1 MMVRKVLAYLNMSIY
16 FALRHLRAS
25 LPRAKIIKGWYLWS
39 NCQIKQN
46 VFGLHLNPTFA
57 SHIETALVRGRWCL
71 MFECWG
77 DNVVRQR
84 LQQRRRDCD
93 HSVRQTNLSIV
104 LQKLQLFPGCP
115 DRHHPPFPGIPRSKG
130 EHCAWQRRLKWP
142 RWCDV
147 TSGDYSGDDERV
159 WGSVNPG
166 SSALQVWAAGSCE
179 GCRHYLKYK
188 QAFIFTVK
196 QVGKL
201 MKKFK
206 HTMVCWYAGTSI
218 AVNMVDSNNTTF
230 KTKFHQIINVEKNEL
245 ISAALAAWATS
256 PCGTSTHRPWSSCC
270 RWISLWV
277 QL

>member
-1 MMVRKVLAYLNMSIY
+1 MMMRKVLAYLNMSIY

-46 VFGLHLNPTFA
+46 VFGLHLNPTYA
-57 SHIETALVRGRWCL
+57 SHIETFGDVWCL
-71 MFECWG
+71 
-77 DNVVRQR
+77 NVEATM
-84 LQQRRRDCD
+84 LWDRDCNRGGETATTRWD
-93 HSVRQTNLSIV
+93 KPTWITCRLFCKSSNFFQVVLIVTTLLFLGFHAPRVNIV
-104 LQKLQLFPGCP
+104 LGRDDSNDQ
-115 DRHHPPFPGIPRSKG
+115 D
-130 EHCAWQRRLKWP
+130 
-142 RWCDV
+142 DV
-147 TSGDYSGDDERV
+147 TSGDYPGDDERV

-206 HTMVCWYAGTSI
+206 HTMVCWYAGTST

-230 KTKFHQIINVEKNEL
+230 KF
-245 ISAALAAWATS
+245 
-256 PCGTSTHRPWSSCC
+256 
-270 RWISLWV
+270 
-277 QL
+277 